1 MNEVWSGILDR
12 RQAVELPDGHYLLE
26 VTGVEG
32 LKRQSFELRSEAKS
46 IAIATEQSSGRS
58 RGADFADGI
67 AEERGGVVGK
77 VSGLEMKSP
86 STPTIRHSLQRAV
99 SKRTS
104 TRGDYRLASAHRGAV
119 DGNKASILI
128 ALWSKSSDTRW
139 QLNREP
145 TLDQLLAPSSR
156 QRI

>member
-1 MNEVWSGILDR
+1 MKSLRILNHGIGYRVRGVCRRTEVLNEVWSGILDR

-86 STPTIRHSLQRAV
+86 STPTIRHSL
-99 SKRTS
+99 
-104 TRGDYRLASAHRGAV
+104 
-119 DGNKASILI
+119 
-128 ALWSKSSDTRW
+128 
-139 QLNREP
+139 
-145 TLDQLLAPSSR
+145 
-156 QRI
+156 